1 MRRRQLCQGFEVSA
15 PSLSRETTQT
25 FVALLRSIVARRGAS
40 AAKVA
45 IAWMLSRKPWIV
57 PLFGTRNV
65 ERFKKNV
72 GALSVVLSNDQLS
85 EIQVGAAAIAVEG
98 ARYPEA
104 MLRRSGL

>member
-1 MRRRQLCQGFEVSA
+1 MQKRERGQGLEVSA
-15 PSLSRETTQT
+15 LSLGCMGYGKSRD
-25 FVALLRSIVARRGAS
+25 
-40 AAKVA
+40 
-45 IAWMLSRKPWIV
+45 KPWIV

-65 ERFKKNV
+65 ERFKENV
-72 GALSVVLSNDQLS
+72 GALSVVLSNDELI